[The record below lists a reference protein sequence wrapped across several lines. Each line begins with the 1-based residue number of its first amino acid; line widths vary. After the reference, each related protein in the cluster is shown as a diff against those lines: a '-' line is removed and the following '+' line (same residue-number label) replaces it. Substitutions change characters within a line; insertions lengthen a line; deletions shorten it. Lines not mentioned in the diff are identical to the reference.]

1 MVERLIFKTSQI
13 VSNLEK
19 DAALAK
25 EGYTIFPCLEDA
37 DIKALKDYYLQ
48 FQKEQ
53 PTHFYATAHSP
64 DFNFRK
70 QTSDFI
76 QKIIEPLVKNTLC
89 NYKLLGGSYVVK
101 PGNGKGILQ
110 AHQDW
115 NLVNEEKSRSYNL
128 WIPLIDVNEN
138 NGAIFVLPQS
148 HSKIKTYRG
157 PQITSPFK
165 NIEQELWQYLT
176 PLSMNAGEA
185 LLYDHALLHG
195 SPPNKTEKERLG
207 IVIGI
212 INKGVEMHVYGNDNG
227 IIKSYACDEHFFLSK
242 NTFTDFI
249 KLPIVSTISEPQKEF
264 TITEFIDTLVSTN
277 STSKSTALQNTN
289 SNDSDNR
296 TFFEK
301 YTFRNIV
308 AEINYRLFT
317 KTITQPAI
325 KNEKKELPIKKDVA
339 TFYNEQTDNFLKV
352 YGKVIQAFRTKD
364 VSTLLN
370 YQIHAIGLKSEMKV
384 LDAGCGV
391 CGPAIYF
398 AEQVDCT
405 IEAITISSVQVEKAT
420 ANIKQSK
427 VANKINVQEGDY
439 HLLENYYP
447 ETNFD
452 AIYFLE
458 SFGHAHSH
466 TQVLDSAWNVLKPGG
481 IIYIKDLFI
490 KKATHKEMQA
500 GIDKEIENI
509 NTAYHYN
516 VPDLNTI
523 LDYVRKKGFILSS
536 LKTIDIPLEEFE
548 NLTISN
554 DFQELTGIN
563 KIENLR
569 EYVFP
574 VDFFELK
581 LIKPNI
587 DIHSGNSRYFLQN
600 MYFMQMEK
608 WKETDL

>member
-1 MVERLIFKTSQI
+1 MVETLIFKTSQI

-19 DAALAK
+19 DTELAK
-25 EGYTIFPCLEDA
+25 EGYTIFPCLEGN
-37 DIKALKDYYLQ
+37 DIKALQEYYLQ
-48 FQKEQ
+48 FKKEESN
-53 PTHFYATAHSP
+53 HFYATAHSP

-76 QKIIEPLVKNTLC
+76 KKIVEPCVKNTLC
-89 NYKLLGGSYVVK
+89 NYTLLGGSYVVK

-115 NLVNEEKSRSYNL
+115 NLVDETKARSYNL
-128 WIPLIDVNEN
+128 WIPLVDVNEN
-138 NGAIFVLPQS
+138 NGAVCVLPQS
-148 HSKIKTYRG
+148 HAKQTTYRG
-157 PQITSPFK
+157 PNIPSPFK
-165 NIEQELWQYLT
+165 NIEQELWPYLT
-176 PLSMNAGEA
+176 TLSMNAGEA

-195 SPPNKTEKERLG
+195 SPPNKSKTERLG

-212 INKGVEMHVYGNDNG
+212 IHEGVKMQIYGNDNEN
-227 IIKSYACDEHFFLSK
+227 IKSYACDENFFLSK
-242 NTFTDFI
+242 NTLTDFI
-249 KLPIVSTISEPQKEF
+249 TLPIILSISEPQKEF
-264 TITEFIDTLVSTN
+264 TITEFVDTFVN
-277 STSKSTALQNTN
+277 SNSNTKSTTLQNT
-289 SNDSDNR
+289 DYSDNR

-301 YTFRNIV
+301 YTFKNIV
-308 AEINYRLFT
+308 AEINYRLSA
-317 KTITQPAI
+317 KKNTQPLI
-325 KNEKKELPIKKDVA
+325 ENKKTELPIKKDVA
-339 TFYNEQTDNFLKV
+339 KFYNEQTDNFLKV

-370 YQIHAIGLKSEMKV
+370 YQIHAIGLKQEMKV
-384 LDAGCGV
+384 LDSGCGV

-398 AEQVDCT
+398 ADQVGCT
-405 IEAITISSVQVEKAT
+405 IEALTISSVQVEKAKE
-420 ANIKQSK
+420 NIKQSTANTK
-427 VANKINVQEGDY
+427 VNVQEGDY

-447 ETNFD
+447 ENHFD

-466 TQVLDSAWNVLKPGG
+466 ELVLDSAWKVLKPSGT
-481 IIYIKDLFI
+481 IYIKDLFI

-523 LDYVRKKGFILSS
+523 LDYVRKKGYILSS

-563 KIENLR
+563 KIDNLR
-569 EYVFP
+569 DYVFP

-581 LIKPNI
+581 LIKPSI
-587 DIHSGNSRYFLQN
+587 DLAVGNSRYFLQN
-600 MYFMQMEK
+600 MYFMQQQN
-608 WKETDL
+608 WKESEL

>member
-1 MVERLIFKTSQI
+1 MVEKLNFVTSRI
-13 VSNLEK
+13 VVNPSK
-19 DAALAK
+19 DVELSL
-25 EGYTIFPCLEDA
+25 EGYTIFPCLTIA
-37 DIKALKDYYLQ
+37 DIKALQDYYFQ
-48 FQKEQ
+48 FQKEEL
-53 PTHFYATAHSP
+53 THFYATAHSP

-76 QKIIEPLVKNTLC
+76 KKIVEPLVKNTLC

-115 NLVNEEKSRSYNL
+115 NLVDEEKARSYNL
-128 WIPLIDVNEN
+128 WIPLVDVNEN
-138 NGAIFVLPQS
+138 NGAVFVLPQS

-157 PQITSPFK
+157 PHIPSPFK
-165 NIEQELWQYLT
+165 NIEQELWPYLT
-176 PLSMNAGEA
+176 PLPMKAGEA
-185 LLYDHALLHG
+185 LLYDHALIHS
-195 SPPNKTEKERLG
+195 SPPNKTETERLG

-212 INKGVEMHVYGNDNG
+212 INKDVEMQMYGNDNG
-227 IIKSYACDEHFFLSK
+227 NIKSYACDEHFFLSK
-242 NTFTDFI
+242 NTLTDFVE
-249 KLPIVSTISEPQKEF
+249 LPINKVISDSQQEF
-264 TITEFIDTLVSTN
+264 TM
-277 STSKSTALQNTN
+277 
-289 SNDSDNR
+289 SNFKETYMAKNSDNDNVQVEKKENKEQR
-296 TFFEK
+296 TFFET
-301 YTFRNIV
+301 YTLKNIL
-308 AEINYRLFT
+308 AEAKYRLLPKPT
-317 KTITQPAI
+317 PQAI
-325 KNEKKELPIKKDVA
+325 VEEQKNEAPIRKDVA
-339 TFYNEQTDNFLKV
+339 KFYNEQTDNFLKL

-364 VSTLLN
+364 VTTLLN
-370 YQIHAIGLKSEMKV
+370 YQINAIGLKTEMKV

-398 AEQVDCT
+398 AEQAGCT
-405 IEAITISSVQVEKAT
+405 IEAITISSVQVEKAKE
-420 ANIKQSK
+420 NIKQSS
-427 VANKINVQEGDY
+427 ASNKINVREGDY
-439 HLLENYYP
+439 HVLENYYS
-447 ETNFD
+447 EKYFD

-466 TQVLDSAWNVLKPGG
+466 AQVLDSAWKVLKPGG
-481 IIYIKDLFI
+481 TIYIKDLFI
-490 KKATHKEMQA
+490 KKATHKGMQA
-500 GIDKEIENI
+500 GIKKEIENI
-509 NTAYHYN
+509 NNAYHYN
-516 VPDLNTI
+516 VPDLITI

-554 DFQELTGIN
+554 NFQELTGIN

-581 LIKPNI
+581 LIKPSI

-600 MYFMQMEK
+600 MYFMQMEN